1 MHKGQTPIADD
12 QESLPDIKAVTRCGL
27 LLSFCRQSSRAPHPW
42 SYLDDL
48 SEAKAK
54 LFVTLHGCFWAVG
67 QPFLAVLRNPSV
79 MGFGIL
85 SRIPETGS
93 LRSEGILR
101 LCYI

>member
-54 LFVTLHGCFWAVG
+54 LFVTPAWLLLGSGSALPSSVKGPKRHG
-67 QPFLAVLRNPSV
+67 LRHP
-79 MGFGIL
+79 
-85 SRIPETGS
+85 
-93 LRSEGILR
+93 
-101 LCYI
+101 